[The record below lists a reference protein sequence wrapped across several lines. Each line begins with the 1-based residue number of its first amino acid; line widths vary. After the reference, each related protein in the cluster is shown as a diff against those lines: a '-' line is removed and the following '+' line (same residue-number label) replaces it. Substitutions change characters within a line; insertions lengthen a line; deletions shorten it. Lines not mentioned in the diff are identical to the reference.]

1 VDGPEL
7 PVPAGAIPQSDVRRA
22 SIRFTT
28 LVLLCGAI
36 FAIGWS
42 MGHSSRPRRVR
53 HKVAQYRLC

>member
-1 VDGPEL
+1 MDGPEL
-7 PVPAGAIPQSDVRRA
+7 PVPAGAIPPSDVRRA

-28 LVLLCGAI
+28 LVLICGAI

-53 HKVAQYRLC
+53 HKAAQYRLC